1 MNRKINVIQTYFLL
15 IMTNAITNHV
25 IIIPLILRE
34 GQRDAWLSVIVSV
47 LPSCLIAL
55 LILGVL
61 QASGHQSLYDWLR
74 IHMGR
79 FIAVLTVSF
88 FFLYLL
94 SLNLI
99 SVKDTTTWVN
109 VTFLPYT
116 PPIVIGGLLVALCLA
131 ASYRGLWSIT
141 VCAGMLFPFV
151 VLLGI
156 FVSTANFQF
165 KDYSLLTPI
174 LEHGLSPVWKGS
186 LYATGGL
193 FEIMFILLLPQHMSG
208 RIRPWSFMIFTI
220 ITIGLMIGPL
230 LGALANF
237 GPFEAMRQRYPAYE
251 QWRLVSFGKYISHLE
266 FLSIYQWLSGSFIR
280 ISLLMFLLSD
290 LLQFKRKPARLF
302 FLIPLS
308 AAMIIV
314 LLLPVSDMQFVRI
327 LRDFYYPVSCA
338 LLSFVLIALFLF
350 SRITI
355 LRNRRN
361 FRHASDN
368 E

>member
-1 MNRKINVIQTYFLL
+1 MNRKINVVQTYFLL
-15 IMTNAITNHV
+15 LMTNAITNHV

-34 GQRDAWLSVIVSV
+34 GRRDAWLSVIASA
-47 LPSCLIAL
+47 LPVCLIAL
-55 LILGVL
+55 LALGIV
-61 QASGHQSLYDWLR
+61 QAAAHQSLYNWLR
-74 IHMGR
+74 MHMGR

-94 SLNLI
+94 SLDL
-99 SVKDTTTWVN
+99 VTLKDTTNWVN

-116 PPIVIGGLLVALCLA
+116 PPIVIGGLLVALCFA
-131 ASYRGLWSIT
+131 AAYKGLWSIT
-141 VCAGMLFPFV
+141 VCAGALLPFV
-151 VLLGI
+151 VLFGF

-165 KDYSLLTPI
+165 KDYSLLMPI

-193 FEIMFILLLPQHMSG
+193 FEIIFILLLQQHVSD
-208 RIRPWSFMIFTI
+208 RIRLWPFMIFTLI
-220 ITIGLMIGPL
+220 SIGLMIGPL
-230 LGALANF
+230 MGSLANF
-237 GPFEAMRQRYPAYE
+237 GPFEAMRQRYPAYD
-251 QWRLVSFGKYISHLE
+251 QWRLVSFGKYISHLD
-266 FLSIYQWLSGSFIR
+266 FLSIYQWLSGAFIR

-290 LLQFKRKPARLF
+290 VLQLKRKPARLL

-308 AAMIIV
+308 VAMILV
-314 LLLPVSDMQFVRI
+314 LFLPVSDMQFVRF
-327 LRDFYYPVSCA
+327 LRDVYYPVTCA

-361 FRHASDN
+361 VRHASEN